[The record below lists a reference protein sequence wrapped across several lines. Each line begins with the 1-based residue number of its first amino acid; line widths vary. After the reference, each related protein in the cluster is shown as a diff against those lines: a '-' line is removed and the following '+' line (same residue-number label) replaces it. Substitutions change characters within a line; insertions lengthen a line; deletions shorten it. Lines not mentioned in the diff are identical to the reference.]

1 MIKFSNNFE
10 EYSSQSELKKILNEI
25 LDTMG
30 DYPNGSVHGGLSTVA
45 IEKIIAYIMYS
56 ENCDSLDLNITKADD
71 EYHLNLTIKDK
82 Q

>member
-1 MIKFSNNFE
+1 MIKFNE
-10 EYSSQSELKKILNEI
+10 DYKEYEDQSELKEILNDI
-25 LDTMG
+25 IDLMG
-30 DYPNGSVHGGLSTVA
+30 DYPKGSTHGGLSPAA

-56 ENCDSLDLNITKADD
+56 ENCDSLDINISKAED

>member
-1 MIKFSNNFE
+1 MIKFANDFE
-10 EYSSQSELKKILNEI
+10 EFSSQSELKKILNEI

-30 DYPNGSVHGGLSTVA
+30 DYPKGSVHGGLSPVA